1 MLAGEY
7 ESLVWRD
14 MYEDQ
19 PVGYMVECD
28 LEYPEELHDSH
39 NDYPLAPERLNVQV
53 QMTSETQVEL
63 LTHYR
68 IPNNSWNLKLVPNL
82 MKKSHYLV
90 HYLNLKFYLEHG
102 LRLVGVHRVLAFTQ
116 SRWLQPYI
124 EKNTALRSVAKNEFE
139 KEFFKLMNNSI
150 YGKTCEN
157 QKKRTDIKLVTTE
170 QKCKKLTEKP
180 HCLGFRIFDE
190 TLAGVEMQ
198 KLRTMIDK
206 PFYVGF
212 CVLELSKLH
221 MYRYVAKVFFLTFY
235 FHTAFF

>member
-1 MLAGEY
+1 M
-7 ESLVWRD
+7 
-14 MYEDQ
+14 
-19 PVGYMVECD
+19 
-28 LEYPEELHDSH
+28 
-39 NDYPLAPERLNVQV
+39 
-53 QMTSETQVEL
+53 
-63 LTHYR
+63 
-68 IPNNSWNLKLVPNL
+68 
-82 MKKSHYLV
+82 
-90 HYLNLKFYLEHG
+90 
-102 LRLVGVHRVLAFTQ
+102 HRVLAFTQ

-221 MYRYVAKVFFLTFY
+221 MYRYVAKVFFFLTFY
-235 FHTAFF
+235 FHTAFFLTLCPLLLCFMLVFYYVVHYRHRIKIS